1 MAGFVTNIEQKTL
14 KNKYFR
20 QVLFTAKNM
29 QLVVMAL
36 KPSEDIGME
45 VHPKV
50 DQFFRIEEG
59 VGKVIQNGVSK
70 KFKAGDVIIVQQGTS
85 HNIINTS
92 KTDWLKLYTIYTPPN
107 HRDGVIHKTK
117 KDAEKAEM
125 DHTDIPP
132 K

>member
-1 MAGFVTNIEQKTL
+1 MTGYVAHIEKKTL

-20 QVLFTAKNM
+20 QVLFTAKNL

-45 VHPKV
+45 VHLKV

-59 VGKVIQNGVSK
+59 AGKVIINGVSK
-70 KFKAGDVIIVQQGTS
+70 KFKAGDVIIVHQGTS

-117 KDAEKAEM
+117 KDAEKAEI
-125 DHTDIPP
+125 DNTDIPP

>member
-1 MAGFVTNIEQKTL
+1 MAGFVTHIEQKTL